1 MRSVRT
7 AALLALSLALT
18 ASAFA
23 ATPVILSIDP
33 STVIAGGPSF
43 TLTVNGANFAA
54 GAVVRVNGVGQGTNF
69 VSASK
74 LTATIPSTLI
84 VNQGTLSITAINSGS
99 AASSPVTLTVAPNQP
114 TIITLDPSSVPVGN
128 QNVTVTLNGTNL
140 ASSAIVR
147 VNNIAHQTS
156 FVSDKQLTF
165 VLAPADISHVATLAV

>member
-18 ASAFA
+18 ASAFG

-84 VNQGTLSITAINSGS
+84 VNQGTLSITAINYGS
-99 AASSPVTLTVAPNQP
+99 AVWSPMTLTLAPNQP
-114 TIITLDPSSVPVGN
+114 TMSTLDPFSVPAGN
-128 QNVTVTLNGTNL
+128 QNVNVTINVTHHPT
-140 ASSAIVR
+140 SA
-147 VNNIAHQTS
+147 
-156 FVSDKQLTF
+156 
-165 VLAPADISHVATLAV
+165 